1 MPSLLLALPPEELP
15 PSMPGM
21 EPQAESRSRMLA
33 IREKTILF
41 LIITTPQ
48 FNTSLRGEDTALI
61 IPEEERE
68 RKHEREKEKMLKVL
82 PISLIWNIPHR

>member
-1 MPSLLLALPPEELP
+1 VPSLLLALPPEELP

-21 EPQAESRSRMLA
+21 EPQAESRSRILA

-48 FNTSLRGEDTALI
+48 FTYVVAGGGYCAHYTRG
-61 IPEEERE
+61 RE
-68 RKHEREKEKMLKVL
+68 GTQA
-82 PISLIWNIPHR
+82 